1 MYTVLQNLCDENIS
15 ELKKKKKK
23 NISPEMLENITLL
36 IHPEDR
42 VRIEV

>member
-15 ELKKKKKK
+15 ELKKKKKT
-23 NISPEMLENITLL
+23 ISPEMLENLTLL
-36 IHPEDR
+36 IHPEDG